1 MEDGRQNKQGIYAD
15 AYASPPGRIK
25 TNKKYESST
34 FSYSKNQNFDSRAAD
49 LGDCIPGD
57 RLSPFRK
64 RQSSESKHHYSSEH
78 NAFRN
83 KSMRNDTE
91 SDHEVNNNP
100 FEISAEV
107 TDYPGP
113 NNRRRRTV
121 EVMRIN
127 RNEGRLSLEGPKP
140 VNINIKPR

>member
-1 MEDGRQNKQGIYAD
+1 MPQPISGKSRSSPHQSVLDSNFMEDGRQNKQGIYAD

-64 RQSSESKHHYSSEH
+64 RQSSESKQHYSSEH

-83 KSMRNDTE
+83 
-91 SDHEVNNNP
+91 
-100 FEISAEV
+100 
-107 TDYPGP
+107 
-113 NNRRRRTV
+113 
-121 EVMRIN
+121 
-127 RNEGRLSLEGPKP
+127 
-140 VNINIKPR
+140 